1 MEKQQLKSFKKLT
14 VWQKAVDLAVF
25 IYSVT
30 EKFPKSELYG
40 ITNQMRRSA
49 VSISSNIA
57 EGFKRNHN
65 KEKTQFYNIAY
76 GSVAELE
83 SQIEVSLK
91 LNFLNNQD
99 YQNLISLVIEVGKM
113 LDGLIKSVNRNSS
126 PKSPSSYILTPIF
139 FFLFLSSIFYILN
152 PFSAFAAEISFDA
165 KTTQTQVGEQF
176 KIDLIIDTEQKSINA
191 FEGRIAFPSDL
202 IEIKE
207 VRDGNSIVNFWIERP
222 SITSKSYILYSGI
235 TPGGFSGQN
244 GLIFS
249 LIFESLKEG
258 QGAIEIQNTRALLND
273 GLGTESSLTVNN
285 LEFRIQELRIA
296 DPLYPKP
303 YILAPIEDIDPPD
316 SFTPKIANDPALF
329 DGKHFLVF
337 ATQDKGAGISH
348 YEIKEAQTKKLRWLT
363 RWRVAESPYVLQD
376 QDLRSY
382 IFVKAVDNARNE
394 RIEIIAP
401 QNPLRWYE
409 SMSNWAIILLIVI
422 IVIIIIKLKSKNE
435 KDKMTMKN
443 AKR

>member
-1 MEKQQLKSFKKLT
+1 MEKQQLKSFKNLT
-14 VWQKAVDLAVF
+14 VWQKAVDLAALV
-25 IYSVT
+25 YSVT
-30 EKFPKSELYG
+30 EKFPKPELYG

-91 LNFLNNQD
+91 LSFLNNQD

-113 LDGLIKSVNRNSS
+113 LDGLIKSVNK
-126 PKSPSSYILTPIF
+126 KSLLKSYILNPIF
-139 FFLFLSSIFYILN
+139 FLAFLSSIFYILN
-152 PFSAFAAEISFDA
+152 PFVAFAVEISFDA
-165 KTTQTQVGEQF
+165 ERTQMQVGEQF
-176 KIDLIIDTEQKSINA
+176 KVNLIIDTEQKSINA
-191 FEGRIAFPSDL
+191 FEGKIVFPSNL

-222 SITSKSYILYSGI
+222 SINSKSYILYSGI

-249 LIFESLKEG
+249 LVFESLKEG
-258 QGAIEIQNTRALLND
+258 QGAIEIQNTKLLLND
-273 GLGTESSLTVNN
+273 GLGTESSLTVKN
-285 LEFRIQELRIA
+285 LEFRIQDLETTE
-296 DPLYPKP
+296 PLYPKS
-303 YILAPIEDIDPPD
+303 YILYPPKDTDPPD
-316 SFTPKIANDPALF
+316 SFTPKIANDPTLF

-337 ATQDKGAGISH
+337 ATQDKISGIDR
-348 YEIKEAQTKKLRWLT
+348 YEIKETRNKKIGAWIT
-363 RWRVAESPYVLQD
+363 RWRVAESPYILQD

-382 IFVKAVDNARNE
+382 IFVKAVDNAGNE
-394 RIEIIAP
+394 
-401 QNPLRWYE
+401 
-409 SMSNWAIILLIVI
+409 SCLLYT
-422 IVIIIIKLKSKNE
+422 SDAADE
-435 KDKMTMKN
+435 
-443 AKR
+443 